1 MRCLP
6 WAFSIFSEVA
16 VENLMFLGAGKN
28 GSFGVEKG
36 MKFES
41 KQKPT
46 TFAEALLGETGWLPE
61 AEATASP
68 VKAELT
74 EKAVVLESF
83 TRFAE
88 EKIAESP
95 AQEIRFE
102 GGSLA
107 LKASSDQFFSSHF
120 QDAIQW
126 AHSFEKRLGAEV
138 FQALV
143 ASKKAVK
150 ILFYVDEL
158 KTDSLPNEVSG
169 SREFLYCFEKDVAEL
184 FEKMVKA
191 MKLQTHEFGLSAV
204 SLGGSPRMIE
214 ELWEEIL
221 WRGPTIVVPLG
232 AQATQALL
240 GNKERLASVHGKFYP
255 LSAIKTKEIQIVPL
269 FHPNVIATNQNM
281 KKSTWADMQKIMG
294 AMGLL

>member
-1 MRCLP
+1 
-6 WAFSIFSEVA
+6 
-16 VENLMFLGAGKN
+16 MFLGAGKN
-28 GSFGVEKG
+28 GSFGVEEG
-36 MKFES
+36 MKFEAP
-41 KQKPT
+41 KKKAE
-46 TFAEALLGETGWLPE
+46 TFAEALLGDTNWLPE
-61 AEATASP
+61 AQPGIPAP
-68 VKAELT
+68 KVELT

-95 AQEIRFE
+95 DRELVFE

-107 LKASSDQFFSSHF
+107 LKPQAFEQSFTPQFKTLE
-120 QDAIQW
+120 QW
-126 AHSFEKRLGAEV
+126 SASFEKQLGMEV
-138 FQALV
+138 FQNLV
-143 ASKKAVK
+143 APKRAIK
-150 ILFYVDEL
+150 ILFFVDEL
-158 KTDSLPNEVSG
+158 KTETLPVEQIA

-191 MKLQTHEFGLSAV
+191 MKLQPGEFGLSVV
-204 SLGGSPRMIE
+204 SLAGSPRVLE
-214 ELWEEIL
+214 EMWEEIL
-221 WRGPTIVVPLG
+221 WRQPVFVVPLG

-240 GNKERLASVHGKFYP
+240 GTKERLATVHGKFYP
-255 LSAIKTKEIQIVPL
+255 LSAIKTREIQVVPL